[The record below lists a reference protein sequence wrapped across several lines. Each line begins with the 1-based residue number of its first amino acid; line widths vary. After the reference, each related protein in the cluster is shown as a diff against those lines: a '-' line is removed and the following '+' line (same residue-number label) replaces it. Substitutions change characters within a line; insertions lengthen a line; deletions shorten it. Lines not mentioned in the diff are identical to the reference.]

1 MYTEKEIQEIINYTK
16 ENVIKK
22 LESADQKIIN
32 LSQIIDKLQ
41 IKINELFELL
51 KIITDQEYPIL
62 DQDLTIKE
70 YCKFYNQQEKNET
83 KLNEFKK
90 IGINLDKNLKE
101 ITISFSKN
109 ILDLIEIK
117 EKIEKEMDYLLK
129 EHYVNLYSL
138 ATPKIA
144 FKMIEIAGSVQRLA
158 SFPASTVQLLGSEK
172 SFFKALKF
180 NKKTP
185 KYGVLYNHPLIIN
198 VSFKNK
204 ARLARTIAAKISIAV
219 KADLNKKE
227 IYPELLEKINDKIRN
242 LK

>member
-144 FKMIEIAGSVQRLA
+144 FKMIEITGSVQRLA

>member
-1 MYTEKEIQEIINYTK
+1 MYTEKEIQEIIKDTK
-16 ENVIKK
+16 EKVIEK

-51 KIITDQEYPIL
+51 RIITDQEYPL
-62 DQDLTIKE
+62 LEQDFTIKE
-70 YCKFYNQQEKNET
+70 YCKHYLLEEIEDSKN
-83 KLNEFKK
+83 
-90 IGINLDKNLKE
+90 IGITLKKNIKE
-101 ITISFSKN
+101 ITTSIAKN

-117 EKIEKEMDYLLK
+117 EKIEKEMECLLK
-129 EHYVNLYSL
+129 ENYINLFSL

-144 FKMIEIAGSVQRLA
+144 FRMIEIAGSVQRLA
-158 SFPASTVQLLGSEK
+158 NFPASTVQLLGSEK

-198 VSFKNK
+198 ASFKNK

-219 KADLNKKE
+219 KADLSKKD
-227 IYPELLEKINDKIRN
+227 ISKELLEKINQKARK

>member
-185 KYGVLYNHPLIIN
+185 KYGVLYNHPLIIS

>member
-144 FKMIEIAGSVQRLA
+144 FKMIEITGSVQRLA

-219 KADLNKKE
+219 KADLSKKE
-227 IYPELLEKINDKIRN
+227 IYPELLEKINEKIRN